1 MKKLLVVL
9 SVVLFARQASSDQ
22 VNFETGDIFS
32 CISEKFVDLD
42 GIEKGNNISVFRVV
56 EDIAMNSQSIQF
68 GDVQDSSS
76 YLRNKVL
83 QIESKDNGFLR
94 ATDTHRVF
102 IMKDLD
108 FYMASVDPKDMVLM
122 MGKCKKLDSN

>member
-1 MKKLLVVL
+1 MKKLLVIL

-42 GIEKGNNISVFRVV
+42 GREKGNNISVFRVV

-83 QIESKDNGFLR
+83 QIESKDNGVLR

-122 MGKCKKLDSN
+122 MGKCKKLVSN

>member
-122 MGKCKKLDSN
+122 MGRCKKLDSN

>member
-76 YLRNKVL
+76 YLKNKVL

-94 ATDTHRVF
+94 AVDIHRVF
-102 IMKDLD
+102 IMEDLD

-122 MGKCKKLDSN
+122 MGKCKKLDK

>member
-122 MGKCKKLDSN
+122 MGKCKKLVSD

>member
-1 MKKLLVVL
+1 MKKLLFIL
-9 SVVLFARQASSDQ
+9 SVVLFAKQASADQ
-22 VNFETGDIFS
+22 VTFGIGDIFS
-32 CISEKFVDLD
+32 CVSKKFVDLD

-56 EDIAMNSQSIQF
+56 EDIAMNLQSIQF

-83 QIESKDNGFLR
+83 KIESKDNGVLR

-102 IMKDLD
+102 IMKDSD

-122 MGKCKKLDSN
+122 MGKCKKLVSD

>member
-122 MGKCKKLDSN
+122 MGKCKKLVSN

>member
-9 SVVLFARQASSDQ
+9 SVALFARQASSDQ

-76 YLRNKVL
+76 YLKNKVL

-94 ATDTHRVF
+94 AVDIHRVF
-102 IMKDLD
+102 IMEDLD

-122 MGKCKKLDSN
+122 MGKCKKLDK